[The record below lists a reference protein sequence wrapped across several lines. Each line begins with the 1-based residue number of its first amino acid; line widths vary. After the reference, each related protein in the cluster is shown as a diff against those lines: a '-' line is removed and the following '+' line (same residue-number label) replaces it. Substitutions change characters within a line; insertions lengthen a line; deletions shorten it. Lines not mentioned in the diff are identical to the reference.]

1 MAEAEP
7 ARARAR
13 KKASCLVIIF
23 REFELYLASVA
34 NLWMEMPANEHETK
48 RHAHCAAIDA
58 SYGTIA
64 RFADSLRFGKDRI
77 DLWGQQSFASHVL
90 KWSILFQRYRIWS
103 GTYMPLISINSHVDW
118 IVFPGGEF
126 HHPSPVGR
134 YGRHAGKLWFGWD
147 QHREKVLMKMVHNI
161 IPSPTLGVCEYPE
174 PSLFKTF
181 NESNSNLLQANTFIN
196 VWW

>member
-7 ARARAR
+7 ARAR
-13 KKASCLVIIF
+13 KKASCLIIIF

-126 HHPSPVGR
+126 HHPSSWW
-134 YGRHAGKLWFGWD
+134 YGRHACWETLVWLGPYLGKKFWW
-147 QHREKVLMKMVHNI
+147 KWYI
-161 IPSPTLGVCEYPE
+161 ILTQAQLLGFASAPE

-181 NESNSNLLQANTFIN
+181 NESNSNLLQVNTFIN
-196 VWW
+196 VSW